1 MKLCLGMYKFLV
13 IYKLGD
19 VKIIIIKLII
29 GNVFLLYEFFC
40 NFILFILLIII
51 SFFIDSKF

>member
-19 VKIIIIKLII
+19 GKIIIIKLI
-29 GNVFLLYEFFC
+29 NVFLLYKFFC
-40 NFILFILLIII
+40 NFVLFILLIII